1 MVFQRREP
9 YAAAEWVG
17 VGLPALQILHRRQK
31 WSRWAAMRTVQGRP
45 RERNPITALSGS
57 KALVGVGR
65 LGFASDSQPT
75 KSCAAI
81 AVREEGAVLLKRVN
95 YTRRYVL

>member
-1 MVFQRREP
+1 MVFQRRREP
-9 YAAAEWVG
+9 YVAAEWVG

-45 RERNPITALSGS
+45 REWNPITALSGS

-65 LGFASDSQPT
+65 LGFLQVTHSRR
-75 KSCAAI
+75 KAALPI
-81 AVREEGAVLLKRVN
+81 AVREGDAHAAKTV
-95 YTRRYVL
+95 